1 MRVHRKLERNKVKI
15 TEIRIAGLRGA
26 TPKGGWSEELEPENV
41 VHTLVAIHTD
51 EGLVGIGA
59 VFTSS
64 ELVRASL
71 EILNPLLI
79 GESALEPERVSEK
92 LHQNTFWLGR
102 GGSIT
107 HTISGIDIALWDLFG
122 KATKQPI
129 GRFFGGR
136 LRERVMPY
144 ASLLMDEPP
153 IMQANLRNLLSQGF
167 KAFKIGWGT
176 FGRISPAND
185 ELLVRSAR
193 EAIGDD
199 CFLAVD
205 AGGSD
210 AYWKGSLRWAIN
222 ASHMLAEYNVGW
234 FEEALHPDDLEG
246 FKTLRKSSPVPI
258 SGGEVLTRRQSFIPF
273 ITQGAFDIIQPDV
286 VKCGGISEWRRIA
299 NMAEDHG
306 IQMIPHGWNT
316 AVGLATDLQLSSAF
330 HRTNFVEYC
339 TGAPYVDDITTKP
352 WVLDK
357 EGMLEIPS
365 GPGIGIELDPEKIE
379 KYSGVTNLI

>member
-1 MRVHRKLERNKVKI
+1 MRI
-15 TEIRIAGLRGA
+15 TEVRVAGLRGA
-26 TPKGGWSEELEPENV
+26 TPKGGWSEELKPENV
-41 VHTLVAIHTD
+41 VHTLLAIHTD
-51 EGLVGIGA
+51 TEMVGIGA
-59 VFTSS
+59 VFTSES
-64 ELVRASL
+64 LVRASL
-71 EILNPLLI
+71 EILEPLLI

-122 KATKQPI
+122 KTTKQPI
-129 GRFFGGR
+129 GRFLGGR
-136 LRERVMPY
+136 LREKVMPY
-144 ASLLMDEPP
+144 ASLLMDEPK
-153 IMQANLRNLLSQGF
+153 IMQANLRNLRKEGF

-176 FGRISPAND
+176 FGRIDAHND

-199 CFLAVD
+199 CLLAVD

-210 AYWKGSLRWAIN
+210 AHWRGSLKWAIN
-222 ASHMLAEYNVGW
+222 ASHMLAKYDVMW
-234 FEEALHPDDLEG
+234 FEEALQPDDLEG
-246 FKTLRKSSPVPI
+246 FKTLRKASPVPI

-273 ITQGAFDIIQPDV
+273 ITEGAFDIIQPDV

-316 AVGLATDLQLSSAF
+316 AVGLAVDLQLASAF
-330 HRTNFVEYC
+330 NRTNFVEYC
-339 TGAPYVDDITTKP
+339 TGAPYVDDLTLTP
-352 WVLDK
+352 WKLD
-357 EGMLEIPS
+357 EHGFLEIPS
-365 GPGIGIELDPEKIE
+365 QPGLGIQLDSNKVE
-379 KYSGVTNLI
+379 KYSGVTNLLTQ

>member
-1 MRVHRKLERNKVKI
+1 
-15 TEIRIAGLRGA
+15 
-26 TPKGGWSEELEPENV
+26 
-41 VHTLVAIHTD
+41 
-51 EGLVGIGA
+51 
-59 VFTSS
+59 
-64 ELVRASL
+64 
-71 EILNPLLI
+71 
-79 GESALEPERVSEK
+79 VSEK

-122 KATKQPI
+122 KVTKQPI

-136 LRERVMPY
+136 LREKVMPY

-339 TGAPYVDDITTKP
+339 TGAPYVDDITKKP

-365 GPGIGIELDPEKIE
+365 GPGIGIELDPAKVE
-379 KYSGVTNLI
+379 KYSGVTNLLS